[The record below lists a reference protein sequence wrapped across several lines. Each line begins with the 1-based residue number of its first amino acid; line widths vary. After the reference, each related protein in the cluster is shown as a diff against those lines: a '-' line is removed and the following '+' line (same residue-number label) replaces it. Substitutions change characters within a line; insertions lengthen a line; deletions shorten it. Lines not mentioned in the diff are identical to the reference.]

1 MTVDDNKKRFQR
13 REVAKAEEA
22 RELMRKLGYPSEKDM
37 FQMVKSGALLNSPV
51 TAQDIRNARAI
62 FGADEASLKGKK
74 KRKPSVIVDSEFLT
88 TQEMPRQKLSMLMD
102 IFFVDGDPFLLTLT
116 KPMEHLMVTPLS
128 SRKMSELLRPEATK
142 NHIAKYRGAGFDVT
156 NLQFDGEGGLA
167 ACTQDFKEILHL
179 NATGPEQHVGA
190 IVVKIK
196 QVKERI
202 RCHWN
207 ILPFKLSRQLLK
219 YLVMFCVSRVNMVV
233 SSLWETGTTDRESA

>member
-1 MTVDDNKKRFQR
+1 
-13 REVAKAEEA
+13 
-22 RELMRKLGYPSEKDM
+22 
-37 FQMVKSGALLNSPV
+37 
-51 TAQDIRNARAI
+51 
-62 FGADEASLKGKK
+62 
-74 KRKPSVIVDSEFLT
+74 
-88 TQEMPRQKLSMLMD
+88 MD

-116 KPMEHLMVTPLS
+116 KPMEHLTVTPLS
-128 SRKMSELLRPEATK
+128 TRKMSELFETTK
-142 NHIAKYRGAGFDVT
+142 NHIEEYRGAGFDVT

-179 NATGPEQHVGA
+179 QVNATGPEQHVGA
-190 IVVKIK
+190 IEVKIK

-233 SSLWETGTTDRESA
+233 SSLWETGTIDTES